1 MANFLKGMAV
11 VTIMALLYIHLQ
23 MNIYAL
29 AYQGKKK
36 ETKIEKLA
44 EHNAMVQ
51 NDILRLQSSDHIGR
65 ALLSKEKTYQ
75 FASKSHVLEVESQGP
90 VSVITAGMQ
99 QGQGFFGKVMTLA
112 FSSHQ

>member
-1 MANFLKGMAV
+1 MLNFLKGMAL
-11 VTIMALLYIHLQ
+11 VTVMALLYIHLQ

-36 ETKIEKLA
+36 EVRIEKLA
-44 EHNAMVQ
+44 EHNAVVQ
-51 NDILRLQSSDHIGR
+51 NDILRLQSSDNIGR

-75 FASKSHVLEVESQGP
+75 FASSSHVVEVESQGAMN
-90 VSVITAGMQ
+90 VIASGMQ
-99 QGQGFFGKVMTLA
+99 QGQGLFGKVMTLA